1 MNVKG
6 LLTSKSRISKRNT
19 SIARLELVSGHM
31 AVILA
36 KNLCQAL
43 NGWPI
48 RSVTIWMD
56 SMVALYWISNPEK
69 SWKVFVANRVRTI
82 AQISRKLEIQWKHC
96 PSEMNLADLGSR
108 GASLTKMVSSE
119 WYTGPQWLL
128 NRDDWPE
135 QPKLIS
141 STRSQEEGHSVRE
154 IMLYSAE
161 RKPDEWD
168 NLLDQKSYWDT
179 LRVTAW
185 ALRFAHNSSAKL
197 CMEKKNTWAFEYW
210 WNYDCQKLLG
220 EKRAEESPERFRE
233 TRLETCQGWQNEHS
247 QVRW

>member
-197 CMEKKNTWAFEYW
+197 CMEKKNTWAFEY
-210 WNYDCQKLLG
+210 
-220 EKRAEESPERFRE
+220 
-233 TRLETCQGWQNEHS
+233 
-247 QVRW
+247 